1 MKRKTRLLIA
11 MLCAFAMIGDSAA
24 VFAQGQDKQQETT
37 KKQVFIGQDG
47 KVVEVPSGGVWVGG
61 QGQEGRV
68 HFTFSDSA
76 GFVTNGHHAPQVE
89 FMHNEFHFDS
99 KVVKGMPYSADAVTE
114 TIQTMGDGNR
124 IVRNSSAKMYR
135 DSAGRTRRE
144 QALNTVGSW
153 SVAGDSP
160 TMIYISDPVSGVHY
174 SLNPN
179 TRTAT
184 KVSVIRVDSAGGN
197 AVGVFSAT
205 SVSGKAK
212 KRVVEGEASGDQ
224 VKFVTDDNK
233 TVVLSGAGAAKAV
246 AELKASKNAGV
257 VSGGAGVV
265 SGVATSGDR
274 VWTFASEGEV
284 NRESLGTQTIEG
296 VQAEGTRITFTIPAG
311 KIGNERPIVTVN
323 ERWYSPELQAVVMSK
338 NLDPRSGDTIYRLTN
353 ISRSEPGASLFQV
366 PADYTIKESEFNSGI
381 KAAEMLRKIETE
393 RKAKK
398 PNEN

>member
-1 MKRKTRLLIA
+1 MKRKTRLVIA
-11 MLCAFAMIGDSAA
+11 MLCAYAMIGDSAA
-24 VFAQGQDKQQETT
+24 VFAQSQDKQQETT
-37 KKQVFIGQDG
+37 TKKQVFVGQDG

-76 GFVTNGHHAPQVE
+76 GFVTDGHHAPQVE

-99 KVVKGMPYSADAVTE
+99 KVVKGAPYSADAVTE

-124 IVRNSSAKMYR
+124 IVRSSSAKMYR
-135 DSAGRTRRE
+135 DGAGRTRRE
-144 QALNTVGSW
+144 QALSVVGAW

-160 TMIYISDPVSGVHY
+160 TMIYINDPVSGVHY
-174 SLNPN
+174 TLNPN
-179 TRTAT
+179 ARTAN
-184 KVSVIRVDSAGGN
+184 KVAVHRVTAAGGDK
-197 AVGVFSAT
+197 VYT
-205 SVSGKAK
+205 YSVAGSSSNISVKG
-212 KRVVEGEASGDQ
+212 EGSGDQ
-224 VKFVTDDNK
+224 TKFVTDDNK
-233 TVVLSGAGAAKAV
+233 TFILSGDGAAKAV
-246 AELKASKNAGV
+246 AELKASKGAGA

-265 SGVATSGDR
+265 SGVATAGER

-353 ISRSEPGASLFQV
+353 ISRSEPDASLFQV
-366 PADYTIKESEFNSGI
+366 PADYTIKENTLPNGR
-381 KAAEMLRKIETE
+381 AEMLKMIEAE
-393 RKAKK
+393 RKARK